1 MKRVLVFGLCA
12 FLGGF
17 AAQVAM
23 QAFFSQPAVAAAP
36 MDRQVVANRMYV
48 MTPDG
53 RMRVQVGTYD
63 QLGERGLPVLA
74 LSDNKDKIRLLFR
87 LAGSSESPVLVMKD
101 KDGRDRLV
109 MGLGLNGASEE
120 PFLSIVNA
128 QGARTDVFAKA
139 R

>member
-23 QAFFSQPAVAAAP
+23 QAFFSHPAVAAAP
-36 MDRQVVANRMYV
+36 VDRQVVANRMYV

-63 QLGERGLPVLA
+63 QVGERGLPVLA
-74 LSDNKDKIRLLFR
+74 LSDNRDQIRLLLR
-87 LAGSSESPVLVMKD
+87 LAGSNESPVLVMKD
-101 KDGRDRLV
+101 KSGRDRLV
-109 MGLGLNGASEE
+109 MGLGLGGESEE
-120 PFLSIVNA
+120 PFLYVVNDR
-128 QGARTDVFAKA
+128 GVRTDALPKL